1 MQSFTIQEAQD
12 KLSTLI
18 DNVAQRHLPIAI
30 SSDPNDAVLISK
42 ENWDAIQE
50 TLYLNQIP
58 NLVES
63 IQQSSQE
70 PLDDCIRHELPHRPP
85 NECAKIKGQHEAQ
98 NDPHIQKKIAY

>member
-18 DNVAQRHLPIAI
+18 DDVAQGHLPIAI
-30 SSDPNDAVLISK
+30 SSDLNDAVLISK
-42 ENWDAIQE
+42 ADWDAIQE

-63 IQQSSQE
+63 IQQSSLE
-70 PLDDCIRHELPHRPP
+70 PAEDFIRLEDLDWDE
-85 NECAKIKGQHEAQ
+85 
-98 NDPHIQKKIAY
+98 